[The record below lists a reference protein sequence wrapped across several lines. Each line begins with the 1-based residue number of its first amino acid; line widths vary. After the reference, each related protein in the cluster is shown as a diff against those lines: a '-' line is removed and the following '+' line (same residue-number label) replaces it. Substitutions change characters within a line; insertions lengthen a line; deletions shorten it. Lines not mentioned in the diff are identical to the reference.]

1 MNIGECSSISCVAQ
15 AIKSSLFNPVLSL
28 LICVQLKHIFLEEHL
43 PLLRD
48 FSMGSFSVSYTMCN
62 SPEHLV
68 CGTQILI
75 WIFLASAYSHL
86 FFICSYS
93 TKGDYAVAVHSW
105 SGSLRNELSSP
116 FAPLPW
122 KGQQN
127 TWSQLISL
135 HSSVLWDEKR
145 YVHNSKA
152 M

>member
-1 MNIGECSSISCVAQ
+1 MNIGECSLISYVAQ
-15 AIKSSLFNPVLSL
+15 AIKSSLFNSVLSP
-28 LICVQLKHIFLEEHL
+28 LICVQLKQIFFEEHL

-48 FSMGSFSVSYTMCN
+48 FSMGSFSVSYTTCN
-62 SPEHLV
+62 YPEHLV
-68 CGTQILI
+68 RGTQILI
-75 WIFLASAYSHL
+75 WIFSGFSSQPLVFHML
-86 FFICSYS
+86 LS

-105 SGSLRNELSSP
+105 SGSFRYELSSP

-122 KGQQN
+122 EGQQN

-135 HSSVLWDEKR
+135 HSSVLRDEKR